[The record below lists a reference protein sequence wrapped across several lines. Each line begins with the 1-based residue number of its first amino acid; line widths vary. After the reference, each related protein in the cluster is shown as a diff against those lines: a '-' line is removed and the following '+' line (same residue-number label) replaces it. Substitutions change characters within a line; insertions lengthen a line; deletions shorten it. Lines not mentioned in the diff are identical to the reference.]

1 MEWVKEH
8 KIRMDCLKEKNS
20 LLNKLID
27 EQIKHTNTR
36 IILQVIVF
44 VLCFL
49 FIIFNE
55 FKIG

>member
-1 MEWVKEH
+1 MEWVKEY